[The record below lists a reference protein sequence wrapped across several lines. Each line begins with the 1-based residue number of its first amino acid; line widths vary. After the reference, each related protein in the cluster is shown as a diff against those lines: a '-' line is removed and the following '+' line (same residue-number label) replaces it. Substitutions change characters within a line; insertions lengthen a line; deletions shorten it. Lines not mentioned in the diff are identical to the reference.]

1 MKSPLI
7 VDALVAAVNAE
18 DVDGF
23 LSLFAGN
30 GRVDDWGRV
39 YEGHEAIRK
48 WSQAE
53 LIGVHARLN
62 PIVTTGDDHF
72 VAMTVTVA
80 RDGFNGTSAYALEL
94 HDGLISEMTIAG

>member
-18 DVDGF
+18 DTEGF
-23 LSLFAGN
+23 LSLFAPN
-30 GRVDDWGRV
+30 GRIDDWGQV
-39 YEGHEAIRK
+39 YEGHEEIRS
-48 WSQAE
+48 WSQEE

-62 PIVTTGDDHF
+62 PIVTSGDDHF
-72 VAMTVTVA
+72 AAMTATLA
-80 RDGFNGTSAYALEL
+80 RDGFNGTGSFAIEL